1 MVQHKTECDVMLCTG
16 GDMRVNL
23 QS

>member
-1 MVQHKTECDVMLCTG
+1 MVQHKTKCDVMLCTG